1 MNDWLDLSP
10 SIVLYYTKA
19 FSKGGDPTAINA
31 INVPTKRPDV
41 DAHITISRKAGRST
55 VNLQGYAVQHG
66 TQTRVDGSKTL
77 PRRGVPDNP
86 AEIDL
91 AKRSLVDSILSA
103 LHHPVQARQ
112 QSAHSSN
119 GLDENNAMVIS
130 FRKLEKADPKDWTKK
145 WRSTVAKRWLTYFGI
160 NILPRLQ
167 DYLNQPFTDQDRY
180 DLRQAIIQDITN
192 NGNSHTGKS
201 SVINTAN
208 SNLAAAQKIYDA
220 MRGVDPTL
228 PIIVLSLG
236 NRLKLIRPEQVKAL
250 SDSVRQQFAEFLQ
263 TAAASDPKH
272 ALCAVLM
279 FAGAFR
285 TAEAAGVDPWT
296 DITFT
301 DFGCTV
307 TILFQEKDGA
317 RCPTLKTNN
326 AYRTVVIP
334 AGPTSVIRSC
344 LGHLTRPNNSEPLL
358 RADDLSAW
366 VRNNLSAFISN
377 HTLFWYVASTV
388 AYLDPH
394 KDAVDNNEVTAYVL
408 RRDCASRWR
417 NKCGLTQ
424 DEIDYLMGHESSK
437 SITAKPDYRLPS
449 NQALLAA
456 KMERDVLFP
465 SGSHHPALTPIS
477 LCANQDVSYIAYD
490 KFRLVND
497 GSEELMLTLTVH
509 AEEAGSTI
517 SVSCDTGVTIQQV
530 NKVSK
535 NTRGIRENKPAI
547 GS

>member
-1 MNDWLDLSP
+1 MNDWLALSP
-10 SIVLYYTKA
+10 SIVLYYTR
-19 FSKGGDPTAINA
+19 KGGDPTAINA

-55 VNLQGYAVQHG
+55 VNLQGYAVQRG

-103 LHHPVQARQ
+103 LRHPVQARQ

-119 GLDENNAMVIS
+119 GLDENNAMTLS
-130 FRKLEKADPKDWTKK
+130 FRKLQKTEPKDWTP
-145 WRSTVAKRWLTYFGI
+145 WCSTVAKRWLTYFGI

-208 SNLAAAQKIYDA
+208 SNLTAAQKIYDA
-220 MRGVDPTL
+220 MCGVDPTL
-228 PIIVLSLG
+228 PTIVLSSR

-344 LGHLTRPNNSEPLL
+344 LGHLTRPTSPQPLMK
-358 RADDLSAW
+358 ADDLSAW
-366 VRNNLSAFISN
+366 VRNNLASP
-377 HTLFWYVASTV
+377 TFWDDVSTV
-388 AYLDPH
+388 AYLDPQ

-424 DEIDYLMGHESSK
+424 DEIDYLMGHEPSK

-477 LCANQDVSYIAYD
+477 LCANQDVNYIAYD
-490 KFRLVND
+490 KFKLVND
-497 GSEELMLTLTVH
+497 GSEELILTLTVH

-517 SVSCDTGVTIQQV
+517 SVSCDAGVTMQQA
-530 NKVSK
+530 NKVPK

>member
-1 MNDWLDLSP
+1 M
-10 SIVLYYTKA
+10 
-19 FSKGGDPTAINA
+19 
-31 INVPTKRPDV
+31 
-41 DAHITISRKAGRST
+41 
-55 VNLQGYAVQHG
+55 
-66 TQTRVDGSKTL
+66 
-77 PRRGVPDNP
+77 
-86 AEIDL
+86 
-91 AKRSLVDSILSA
+91 DSILSA
-103 LHHPVQARQ
+103 LRHPVQARQ

-119 GLDENNAMVIS
+119 GLDENNAMTLS
-130 FRKLEKADPKDWTKK
+130 FRKLEKTEPKDWTQ

-167 DYLNQPFTDQDRY
+167 DYLNQPFTDQDRF

-192 NGNSHTGKS
+192 NGNSHTGTS

-208 SNLAAAQKIYDA
+208 RNLTAAQNIYDA
-220 MRGVDPTL
+220 MCGVDPTL
-228 PIIVLSLG
+228 PTIVLSSR

-263 TAAASDPKH
+263 TAAESDPKH
-272 ALCAVLM
+272 ALCAMLM
-279 FAGAFR
+279 FAGAAR

-344 LGHLTRPNNSEPLL
+344 LGHLTRPTSPQPLMK
-358 RADDLSAW
+358 ADDLSAW
-366 VRNNLSAFISN
+366 VRTNLSTFIASPTFWDNASN
-377 HTLFWYVASTV
+377 V
-388 AYLDPH
+388 AYLDPQ

-465 SGSHHPALTPIS
+465 IGSHHPALTPIS
-477 LCANQDVSYIAYD
+477 LCANQDVNYIAYD
-490 KFRLVND
+490 KFKLVND

-517 SVSCDTGVTIQQV
+517 SVSCDTGVTMLQAS
-530 NKVSK
+530 NVSK

>member
-1 MNDWLDLSP
+1 MNDWLALSP
-10 SIVLYYTKA
+10 LIVLYYTRA

-86 AEIDL
+86 TAIDS

-103 LHHPVQARQ
+103 LRHPVQARQ

-119 GLDENNAMVIS
+119 GLDENNAMTLS
-130 FRKLEKADPKDWTKK
+130 FRKLEKTEPKDWTQ

-180 DLRQAIIQDITN
+180 ELRQAIIQDITN
-192 NGNSHTGKS
+192 NGNSHTGTS

-208 SNLAAAQKIYDA
+208 SNLTAAQKIYDA
-220 MRGVDPTL
+220 MCGVDPTL
-228 PIIVLSLG
+228 PTIVLRSR

-263 TAAASDPKH
+263 TAAESDPKH
-272 ALCAVLM
+272 ALCAMLM
-279 FAGAFR
+279 FAGAAR

-307 TILFQEKDGA
+307 TILFQEKDSA

-344 LGHLTRPNNSEPLL
+344 LGHLTRPTSPQPLMK
-358 RADDLSAW
+358 ADDLSAW
-366 VRNNLSAFISN
+366 VRTNLSTFIASPTFWDDVSN
-377 HTLFWYVASTV
+377 V
-388 AYLDPH
+388 AYLDPQ

-465 SGSHHPALTPIS
+465 IGSHHPALTPIS
-477 LCANQDVSYIAYD
+477 LCANQDVNYIAYD
-490 KFRLVND
+490 KFKLVND

-517 SVSCDTGVTIQQV
+517 SVSCDTGVTMLQAS
-530 NKVSK
+530 NVSK